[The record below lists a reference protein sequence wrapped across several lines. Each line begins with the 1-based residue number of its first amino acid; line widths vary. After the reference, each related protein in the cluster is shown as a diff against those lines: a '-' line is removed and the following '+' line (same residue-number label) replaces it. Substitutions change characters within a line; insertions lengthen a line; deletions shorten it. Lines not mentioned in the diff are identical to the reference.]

1 MDKAKNL
8 ELLNQNKE
16 QFDKYFNLLVEWNEK
31 INLTAI
37 TQYDEVMTKHFEDS
51 IAGNNLVPQNATLCD
66 VGTGAG
72 FPGIPLK
79 IVRDD
84 IKLTLMD
91 SLNKRVN
98 FLQTVSDNLGLGA
111 KCIHSRAEDAG
122 KGIYREKFDVVTAR
136 AVARLNTLCEYC
148 LPLVKVG
155 GKFLAYKALVQE
167 ELEEGQKA
175 IKILGGKVE
184 QICKFDLSNGDSRS
198 IVVITKVAPTPNKYP
213 RGKGKERSAPIV

>member
-1 MDKAKNL
+1 MDKAKTL
-8 ELLNQNKE
+8 ELLDQNKE
-16 QFDKYFNLLVEWNEK
+16 QFKKYFDLLIDWNEK

-51 IAGNNLVPQNATLCD
+51 ISGMSLVPQNASLCD

-72 FPGIPLK
+72 FPGVPLK

-98 FLQTVSDNLGLGA
+98 FLQTVSDSLGLA
-111 KCIHSRAEDAG
+111 ADCIHTRAEDAG
-122 KGIYREKFDVVTAR
+122 KGKYRESFDVVTAR

-155 GKFLAYKALVQE
+155 GKFLAYKALVEE
-167 ELEEGQKA
+167 ELAESQKA

-184 QICKFDLSNGDSRS
+184 TICKFDLSNGDGRS
-198 IVVITKVAPTPNKYP
+198 IVVITKVSPTPNKYP

>member
-1 MDKAKNL
+1 MDKAKTL
-8 ELLNQNKE
+8 ELLDQNKE
-16 QFDKYFNLLVEWNEK
+16 QFKKYFDLLIDWNEK

-51 IAGNNLVPQNATLCD
+51 ISGMSLVPQNASLCD

-72 FPGIPLK
+72 FPGVPLK

-98 FLQTVSDNLGLGA
+98 FLQTVSDSLGLA
-111 KCIHSRAEDAG
+111 ADCIHTRAEDAG
-122 KGIYREKFDVVTAR
+122 KGKYRESFDVVTAR

-155 GKFLAYKALVQE
+155 GKFLAYKALVEE
-167 ELEEGQKA
+167 ELAESQKA
-175 IKILGGKVE
+175 IKILGGKVDT
-184 QICKFDLSNGDSRS
+184 ICKFDLSNGDSRS
-198 IVVITKVAPTPNKYP
+198 IVVITKVSPTPNKYP

>member
-1 MDKAKNL
+1 MDKAKTL
-8 ELLNQNKE
+8 ELLDQNKE
-16 QFDKYFNLLVEWNEK
+16 QFKKYFDLLIEWNEK

-37 TQYDEVMTKHFEDS
+37 TQYDEVVTKHFEDS
-51 IAGNNLVPQNATLCD
+51 VAGQSLVPQNASICD

-72 FPGIPLK
+72 FPGVPLK

-98 FLQTVSDNLGLGA
+98 FLQTVSDSLGLGA
-111 KCIHSRAEDAG
+111 DCIHTRAEDAG
-122 KGIYREKFDVVTAR
+122 KGDYREKFDVVTAR

-155 GKFLAYKALVQE
+155 GKFLAYKALVEE
-167 ELEEGQKA
+167 ELAESQNA

-198 IVVITKVAPTPNKYP
+198 IVVISKVSPTPKKYP
-213 RGKGKERSAPIV
+213 RGKGKERSAPIK

>member
-1 MDKAKNL
+1 MDKAKTL

-16 QFDKYFNLLVEWNEK
+16 QFKKYFDLLIEWNEK

-51 IAGNNLVPQNATLCD
+51 IAGQSLVPQNASLCD

-98 FLQTVSDNLGLGA
+98 FLQTVSDSLELGA
-111 KCIHSRAEDAG
+111 SCIHSRAEDAG

-155 GKFLAYKALVQE
+155 GKFLAYKALVEE

-175 IKILGGKVE
+175 IKVLGGKVE

-198 IVVITKVAPTPNKYP
+198 IVVISKVAPTPNKYP

>member
-1 MDKAKNL
+1 MDKAKTL
-8 ELLNQNKE
+8 ELLDQNKE
-16 QFDKYFNLLVEWNEK
+16 QFKKYFDLLIDWNEK

-51 IAGNNLVPQNATLCD
+51 ISGMSLVPQNTSLCD

-72 FPGIPLK
+72 FPGVPLK

-84 IKLTLMD
+84 VKLTLMD

-98 FLQTVSDNLGLGA
+98 FLQTVSDELGLDA
-111 KCIHSRAEDAG
+111 DCIHTRAEDAG
-122 KGIYREKFDVVTAR
+122 KGKYRESFDVVTAR

-155 GKFLAYKALVQE
+155 GKFLAYKALVEE
-167 ELEEGQKA
+167 ELAESQKA

-184 QICKFDLSNGDSRS
+184 TICKFDLSNGDSRS
-198 IVVITKVAPTPNKYP
+198 IVVITKVSPTPNKYP